1 MKFTLAKV
9 KDQEYGYGLYD
20 SEGVLVASWDEKK
33 PKKDYIVAQC
43 EARLA
48 EDDELVELEVEA
60 IVSKLET
67 KAKPKPKPKAP
78 PRPAVES
85 EDS

>member
-9 KDQEYGYGLYD
+9 KDQDYGYGLYD
-20 SEGVLVASWDEKK
+20 SEGALVASWDEKK
-33 PKKDYIVAQC
+33 PDKAYIVAQC
-43 EARLA
+43 EARLS
-48 EDDELVELEVEA
+48 EDDELAEVEVEA
-60 IVSKLET
+60 IVNKLIT

-78 PRPAVES
+78 PRPPVES